1 MASLFTFGEE
11 GAELQGGLV
20 MIRVALTEVASQ
32 HDGVTGEQSICRH
45 VNHTVWVLP
54 RFRYLMYK
62 NHDEYL
68 DLF

>member
-32 HDGVTGEQSICRH
+32 HDGVTGEQSIAEMLIIWSGSCQDSGTSCIR
-45 VNHTVWVLP
+45 T
-54 RFRYLMYK
+54 MMST
-62 NHDEYL
+62 
-68 DLF
+68 